1 VAGVQ
6 ITGDPDPLATLV
18 RGDPAGQPDPIGNHP
33 LHLPRIV
40 HTKIDLLGRNGPPKR
55 KNGGGLPCSDGIL
68 LLFQLRNKLCELRGE
83 EALGHAL
90 ILPKKQ

>member
-6 ITGDPDPLATLV
+6 IPRDPDPLAALM

-40 HTKIDLLGRNGPPKR
+40 HTKIDLLCRNRPPKR
-55 KNGGGLPCSDGIL
+55 KNRVGLPSSDSIL
-68 LLFQLRNKLCELRGE
+68 LLFELRNKPSELRDE

-90 ILPKKQ
+90 ILPKNQ